1 MTKKGKIL
9 GKENE
14 FMETK
19 VNNSRK
25 KKKKRKTKHRLIIS
39 IM

>member
-14 FMETK
+14 LMETK
-19 VNNSRK
+19 VNNSSK
-25 KKKKRKTKHRLIIS
+25 KKAKKNTV
-39 IM
+39 